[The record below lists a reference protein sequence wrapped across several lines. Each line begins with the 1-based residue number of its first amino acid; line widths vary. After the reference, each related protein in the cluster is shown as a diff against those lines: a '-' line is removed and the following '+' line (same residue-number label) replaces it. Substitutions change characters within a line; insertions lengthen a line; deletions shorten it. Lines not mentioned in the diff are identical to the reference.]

1 MICSFKCFFYKL
13 FVLLFKISDIWLF
26 EFIMIVFDD
35 SYFSCFDIGKM
46 MMNLIFLIV
55 IMCFFIYILFSNVN
69 KCC

>member
-13 FVLLFKISDIWLF
+13 FVLLFEISDIWLF

>member
-1 MICSFKCFFYKL
+1 MICSFKFFFYKL

-26 EFIMIVFDD
+26 KFIMIVFDD
-35 SYFSCFDIGKM
+35 SYFSSFDIGKM
-46 MMNLIFLIV
+46 MMNLIFLII

>member
-1 MICSFKCFFYKL
+1 MICSFKFFFYKL

-35 SYFSCFDIGKM
+35 SYFSSFDIGKM
-46 MMNLIFLIV
+46 MMNLIFLII

>member
-1 MICSFKCFFYKL
+1 MICSFKFFFYKL

-35 SYFSCFDIGKM
+35 SYFSSFDIGKM